1 MTLDDRTV
9 CRTSILTFAAVRFW
23 LVALSF
29 LAPLLSSVA
38 SAQCVPTWLPG
49 EGIPGVSGTIN
60 ALVKYDDGTGEK
72 LYAAGA
78 FTTAGTST
86 AARIA
91 VWDGAEWQ
99 PLGSGLASTCFA
111 LAVFNGKLYA
121 AGDFTVAGGVTV
133 ERIASWDGT
142 AWAALP
148 GATFTGISR
157 RPQAMIVHNNEL
169 IVAGSFTNAGGNVAN
184 SITAFNGTTWRSLGT
199 GMTDNGGDPATIR
212 ALAVFNGELYATGT
226 FDTAGGLPAQN
237 IAKWNGTQ
245 WSALTSGIDSTTGGY
260 ALQVF
265 GSELFVGGAFNN
277 AGGIPSARAARWNGT
292 QWSAAPIGTSGL
304 VSALGIHSGQLYAGG
319 TFQFSGNN
327 RGFARWNGTAFVAEA
342 TDLDSGG
349 INAFATFDNDL
360 VAAGS
365 FLAVNGLDV
374 NRISR
379 YAGVL
384 PWRTFGSGFN
394 SPVRA
399 IVSRPGELIIAGSFT
414 TIDAKPIRHVVR
426 WDGAAWSEV
435 GAGGIN
441 SNNTS
446 GVRTLIDF
454 QGSLYAGGAFQNTAN
469 SSIPSMFAR
478 FDGTNWVKV
487 GTAFNAGSG
496 RDVNATAVYNNQLVL
511 AGSFSN
517 LLGDSDMDNIA
528 AWNGTAYSPIG
539 TGLGGEVFAL
549 AVHNG
554 ELYAGGRITSAGGN
568 TAIINIA
575 KWNGT
580 SWTAVGQGLSN
591 YVFALFVWNGSLYA
605 AGQFNDSG
613 GTPMRGIARWNGAAW
628 SAVGGSLNAG
638 GTAYALGEFNGSL
651 VVMGDFTKTVGNDNF
666 NRVALWSGSAW
677 SGFGTGLSGSAAG
690 VAPFA
695 GAIGVL
701 NGELY
706 IGSDALS
713 AGGEISAYLAHWG
726 SLEPCIQSSPVPGSI
741 CRGGDF
747 TFNVAATGKP
757 ALHYQWRLN
766 NEDILN
772 ANGPS
777 YTVTDASEDDEGIYD
792 CFITNDF
799 GDATSEGASLQLCDA
814 DLDCSDLV
822 DDSDFTIF
830 VFAYNIL
837 DCADPSMPAGCSAD
851 FNRDGLVDDADFVTF
866 VGAYNELL
874 CP

>member
-1 MTLDDRTV
+1 MLAEPTLRS
-9 CRTSILTFAAVRFW
+9 CFGIAGAAQRALVLMLVGLLW
-23 LVALSF
+23 LGSPSA
-29 LAPLLSSVA
+29 A
-38 SAQCVPTWLPG
+38 AQCVPTWLPG
-49 EGIPGVSGTIN
+49 EGIPGVSGAIN
-60 ALVKYDDGTGEK
+60 SLVKYDDGTGEK

-78 FTTAGTST
+78 FATAGTST

-91 VWDGAEWQ
+91 VWDGTEWQ
-99 PLGSGLASTCFA
+99 PLRSGLANTCFT

-121 AGDFTVAGGVTV
+121 GGDFNVAGGVTV

-157 RPQAMIVHNNEL
+157 RPQAMVVFNNEL
-169 IVAGSFTNAGGNVAN
+169 IVAGTFANAGGNVAN
-184 SITAFNGTTWRSLGT
+184 GIAAFNGTTWRSLGT
-199 GMTDNGGDPATIR
+199 GMTDNGDPAIIR
-212 ALAVFNGELYATGT
+212 ALAVFNGELYATGS
-226 FDTAGGLPAQN
+226 FDVAGGIAARN

-260 ALQVF
+260 AVQVF

-292 QWSAAPIGTSGL
+292 QWSAAPVGTSGL
-304 VSALGIHSGQLYAGG
+304 VSSFGIHAGQLYAGG
-319 TFQFSGNN
+319 TFQFAGTN
-327 RGFARWNGTAFVAEA
+327 RGFARWNGSAFVAES

-360 VAAGS
+360 IAAGS
-365 FLAVNGLDV
+365 FLAINGLDV

-379 YAGVL
+379 YAGAL

-435 GAGGIN
+435 GTGGIN

-454 QGSLYAGGAFQNTAN
+454 QGSLYAGGAFQNSAN
-469 SSIPSMFAR
+469 SSVPSMFAR

-487 GTAFNAGSG
+487 GTAFGAGSG
-496 RDVNATAVYNNQLVL
+496 REVNATAIYNNQLVL
-511 AGSFSN
+511 AGEFTN
-517 LLGDSDMDNIA
+517 LATNPDIDGIA
-528 AWNGTAYSPIG
+528 TWNGAVYSPIG
-539 TGLGGEVFAL
+539 TGLGGQVFAL

-554 ELYAGGRITSAGGN
+554 ELYAGGAITSAGGN
-568 TAIINIA
+568 TAIDNIA

-580 SWTAVGQGLSN
+580 TWSAVGQGLNN
-591 YVFALFVWNGSLYA
+591 YVFALYSWNGSLYA
-605 AGQFNDSG
+605 GGQFSGSG
-613 GTPMRGIARWNGAAW
+613 GTSFVGLARWDGATW
-628 SAVGGSLNAG
+628 SAVGGSMTAG
-638 GTAYALGEFNGSL
+638 SVMALGEFNGSL
-651 VVMGDFTKTVGNDNF
+651 VAFGDLRKTVGGDTF
-666 NRVALWSGSAW
+666 SRVALWSGSVW
-677 SGFGTGLSGSAAG
+677 SGFGTGLSGNAAG

-713 AGGEISAYLAHWG
+713 AGGKISAYLAHWG
-726 SLEPCIQSSPVPGSI
+726 SLEPCIQSSPIPGSI

-757 ALHYQWRLN
+757 ALRYQWRRAEVDL
-766 NEDILN
+766 LN

-777 YTVTDASEDDEGIYD
+777 YTVMDASEDDEGLYD
-792 CFITNDF
+792 CVIENDF
-799 GDATSEGASLQLCDA
+799 GTATSGAALLQLCVS
-814 DLDCSDLV
+814 DLDCSGTV
-822 DDSDFTIF
+822 DDADFSVF
-830 VFAYNIL
+830 VVAYDLL
-837 DCADPSMPAGCSAD
+837 DCADPSMAPECPAD
-851 FNRDGLVDDADFVTF
+851 LNRDAVVDDLDFSIF
-866 VGAYNELL
+866 VVAYDVLL